1 MKTLVSAVLGI
12 LMVVSFPGSA
22 FAAKAKD
29 GEKVDFGK
37 REYQANCANC
47 HGVGGKGD
55 GPIADLLTKK
65 STDLTVLSKNNGG
78 IFPIA
83 RLYEV
88 IDGTKEVKIHG
99 PRDMPVWGQEYSTK
113 AAEYYR
119 DVDYDP
125 EVYVRARIL
134 ALIDYI
140 HRLQSK

>member
-12 LMVVSFPGSA
+12 FMLVSFSGLA
-22 FAAKAKD
+22 FAAKA
-29 GEKVDFGK
+29 GEKTDIGK
-37 REYQANCANC
+37 SEYQANCANC

-65 STDLTVLSKNNGG
+65 ATDLTMLTKSNGG
-78 IFPIA
+78 VFPIA
-83 RLYEV
+83 RIYEV
-88 IDGTKEVKIHG
+88 IDGTKAVKIHG
-99 PRDMPVWGQEYSTK
+99 SRDMPVWGQEYSVR

-134 ALIDYI
+134 TLIDYI